1 IAYMQPA
8 DITPA
13 IKFRATEAAARVTG
27 ATYDVTA
34 GDSANTRHSRETEG
48 RASIKAFSSKKLAIS
63 QIDKS
68 RTRKFHDAR
77 ILFIWLRRFTKK
89 MGPVT
94 GDWKERLRSLPTP
107 ERGLAKQLHKRLP
120 GKEGA

>member
-1 IAYMQPA
+1 MQPA
-8 DITPA
+8 DIAPA
-13 IKFRATEAAARVTG
+13 IIFLASDAAARVTG

-77 ILFIWLRRFTKK
+77 ILCIWLRRFKK
-89 MGPVT
+89 TVGPVT
-94 GDWKERLRSLPTP
+94 GDWRERLRSLPAP
-107 ERGLAKQLHKRLP
+107 QRELAEQLRRSLS
-120 GKEGA
+120 GEAS

>member
-1 IAYMQPA
+1 MQPA
-8 DITPA
+8 DIA
-13 IKFRATEAAARVTG
+13 RRQIIFLASDAAARVTG

-34 GDSANTRHSRETEG
+34 GNSHNTRRSRETEG
-48 RASIKAFSSKKLAIS
+48 RASIKAVSSKKLAIS
-63 QIDKS
+63 RIDKS

-94 GDWKERLRSLPTP
+94 GDWKERLRSLPAP
-107 ERGLAKQLHKRLP
+107 ELGLAKQLRISLL
-120 GKEGA
+120 GKARA